1 MAKIKISVERLFEA
15 GAHFGHQTSRSHPK
29 AKDYVYGEQDGV
41 LIFDLVKTKELL
53 KEALEFLAKVS
64 KKEEGVLFLGTKRQI
79 KDQVKQAAE
88 NCGGFFVNERWL
100 GGTLT
105 NFPQIKKSL
114 DRLHEL
120 EDKKAKGDL
129 KEYTKRERLL
139 IDREI
144 KRLDD
149 IFGGLRGMKSLPA
162 VLVLVDSKREKT
174 AVLEAEKTG
183 VPVVAIVDSNSDPNL
198 VDYPIVMNDDSIEA
212 VSYVLSLISEVV
224 KLSKEGKKVEIE

>member
-1 MAKIKISVERLFEA
+1 MAKIKISVEKLFEA

-79 KDQVKQAAE
+79 KDQVKKVAE
-88 NCGGFFVNERWL
+88 SCGGFFVNERWL

-105 NFPQIKKSL
+105 NFSQIKKSL

-120 EDKKAKGDL
+120 EDRKAKGDL
-129 KEYTKRERLL
+129 KEYTKKERLL

-174 AVLEAEKTG
+174 AVIEARKTG

-198 VDYPIVMNDDSIEA
+198 VDYPVVMNDDSIEA
-212 VSYVLSLISEVV
+212 VSYVLDLISEVV
-224 KLSKEGKKVEIE
+224 KLGREGKKVEIE